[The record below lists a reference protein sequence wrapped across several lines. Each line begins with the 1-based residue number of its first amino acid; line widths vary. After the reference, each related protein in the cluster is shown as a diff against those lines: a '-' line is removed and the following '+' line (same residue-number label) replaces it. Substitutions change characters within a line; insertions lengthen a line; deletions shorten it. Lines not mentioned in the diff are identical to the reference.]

1 MRVFV
6 TRKQNTW
13 TSATWTAIITAAAAA
28 VLVWPAAAAGQ
39 QPPAPRCT
47 FGEVARVAELPEGS
61 GAAASPRDPRR
72 IWTHNDEGNVLL
84 AVDERGAVTARVRLP
99 KTDIEDWEAL
109 AAGPCP
115 GGSCLFVGDIGD
127 NDGERDRITIY
138 RMPEPD
144 GTGAA
149 ERIETFHLTYPDRPQ
164 DAETLL
170 VTPKGDIYIV
180 TKGDTGPIALYR
192 VPQGAKP
199 GSVTR
204 LERVGKPRTPGAVSA
219 KDRIT
224 DGAVSPDGTWVVL
237 RTRTAL
243 SFHAASDLLAGQW
256 QERGRVDLSRLG
268 EPQGEGVTFADAS
281 TLYLVG
287 EGGGKKRPG
296 TIVRATC
303 TF

>member
-6 TRKQNTW
+6 TRKI
-13 TSATWTAIITAAAAA
+13 SVITAALAAA
-28 VLVWPAAAAGQ
+28 FVVPAAADAP
-39 QPPAPRCT
+39 QPAAPRCT
-47 FGEVARVAELPEGS
+47 FGQIARVAELPEGS
-61 GAAASPRDPRR
+61 GAAASRRDPRR
-72 IWTHNDEGNVLL
+72 IWTHNDEPDGGLL
-84 AVDERGAVTARVRLP
+84 AVDERGTVTARVRLP
-99 KTDIEDWEAL
+99 NVRIEDWEAI

-115 GGSCLFVGDIGD
+115 AGSCLYIGDIGD
-127 NDGERDRITIY
+127 NDGERDRITIH
-138 RMPEPD
+138 RLPEPE
-144 GTGAA
+144 GSGAA
-149 ERIETFHLTYPDRPQ
+149 QQIETFHLTYPDGPQ

-192 VPQGAKP
+192 MPPGAKP

-204 LERVGKPRTPGAVSA
+204 LERVGKPRTPGTVSA

-224 DGAVSPDGTWVVL
+224 DGAVSPDGSWVVL

-243 SFHAASDLLAGQW
+243 SFYTAGDLFAGQW